1 MMLQQ
6 VAKSQGQKVAQQQIK
21 KQVQKKVQE
30 KIKEKVQEK
39 VEEKVREKILEEV
52 AKQTKKQVDQFKL
65 EGRHLD
71 TAEPKEKPKKRQKK
85 VNIPKPKPA
94 IPGKAQYDMAM
105 SVKKQVDVDM
115 DRVQELLAQK
125 RLEEDNP
132 KLKKKHKRMNKKRT
146 RMEKK
151 RKKRQMLTGGGPPID
166 VKMLLELEDM
176 EEEVAEDLFQ
186 QEKRKALQSTEDETS
201 EDIDDGA
208 GGKKKLR
215 DGEKPTPLRSA
226 LFSLILSVRNF
237 YHYLGTFLPC
247 FMSGTYAN
255 KITKSVMGFL
265 VGLVLVF
272 FFYFVFVFGLKQD
285 PSNAAFTAT
294 CIGPVICFGM
304 AFSRQFS
311 CMMLLM
317 IPQLFSGKGRTIL
330 MAYVFLL
337 VITGPLENL
346 THNID
351 VAGQSQVCGI
361 ELALNQSNTV
371 FQLATAPLAPFM
383 DGFKSLFGK
392 LNSLLSRV
400 KSGFNVMTR
409 ATRATGNAIQLV
421 YDWIAGIVTRCNYF
435 MMRPAEKCRD
445 LLTVVAAKCRRKLGI
460 FQFLCK
466 IVDIAKNV
474 CSVAEVLDLLCELP
488 RMMGTAIKKCGD
500 GKKET
505 VVAAF
510 NKVQQKLYVK
520 LSVSHD
526 LTFDAEFSTTL
537 KQIRD
542 NMRGE
547 VEDRLR
553 TFTLVLNWLNRV
565 LSFTFL
571 LLLFRA
577 YRYHHRYLTKD
588 KHDNWY
594 ITEHFEEVDEI
605 RVNMGKSGLLPLNL
619 KERWTFIK
627 PDSIRLAKPEKRRF
641 LLSITLWITEVC
653 YATMVI
659 VSDYAAYWFLDMVR
673 LHSEINVFANSPGA
687 VTIHV
692 EGQGILADI
701 YRALVES
708 LDPQYIH
715 DIEFD
720 TTKCLPQ
727 ATLPDTELVYMITA
741 IFIVCLFMVIFEAYG
756 LRLRRYIMSKHY
768 PERERVRA
776 VWLYNHILRRRGG
789 FKKFLS
795 KNKKK
800 DGQGDADDGVN
811 FFSQLASRSKIAAML
826 LKVVGC
832 KWKFCSNCGVPGKF
846 SDRVGFVLC
855 DNFKCPGIYCL
866 QCVSAINNLCH
877 LCSQPVDCSL
887 IKDDFD
893 FELGSSD
900 DDSSTKDDEEKLL
913 LPVSD
918 RSEVLDYSYQY
929 KIPQDQDDEEEEESV
944 DESSD
949 EEDGGGAMWGKKE
962 KTSHKN
968 ATGPRL

>member
-1 MMLQQ
+1 MMMQQ
-6 VAKSQGQKVAQQQIK
+6 VAKNQGQKMAQQQVK
-21 KQVQKKVQE
+21 KQIQKKIQHQVKE
-30 KIKEKVQEK
+30 KVKEKVQEK

-52 AKQTKKQVDQFKL
+52 AKHTKAQVDQFKL
-65 EGRHLD
+65 EGRDLD
-71 TAEPKEKPKKRQKK
+71 ASEPEEKPKKRQKK
-85 VNIPKPKPA
+85 INIPKPKPA
-94 IPGKAQYDMAM
+94 IPGKAAFDMAKN
-105 SVKKQVDVDM
+105 VKKQLDVDW

-132 KLKKKHKRMNKKRT
+132 KLKKKHKKINKKRK

-151 RKKRQMLTGGGPPID
+151 RKKRQLGQATID
-166 VKMLLELEDM
+166 VKALLELEDM

-186 QEKRKALQSTEDETS
+186 EEKRKALQSTEDETS

-208 GGKKKLR
+208 GGKKKR
-215 DGEKPTPLRSA
+215 RNGEKPTPLRSA

-247 FMSGTYAN
+247 FKSGTYAN

-371 FQLATAPLAPFM
+371 FQLATAPMAPFL
-383 DGFKSLFGK
+383 DGFKTLFGK

-400 KSGFNVMTR
+400 KTGFDVMTN

-421 YDWIAGIVTRCNYF
+421 YDWISGIVSRCNYF
-435 MMRPAEKCRD
+435 MMRPAEKCREV
-445 LLTVVAAKCRRKLGI
+445 LTVVAAKCRRKLGI

-466 IVDIAKNV
+466 ILEIAKHV
-474 CSVAEVLDLLCELP
+474 CSVAEVLNLLCEFP
-488 RMMGTAIKKCGD
+488 RLMGIAIKHCSDAVTGAFEKV
-500 GKKET
+500 KE
-505 VVAAF
+505 
-510 NKVQQKLYVK
+510 KLYVK

-526 LTFDAEFSTTL
+526 LTLNANFSTTL

-542 NMRGE
+542 NIRGE

-594 ITEHFEEVDEI
+594 ITEHFEEVDKI
-605 RVNMGKSGLLPLNL
+605 RVEMGKSGLLPLNL

-627 PDSIRLAKPEKRRF
+627 PDAIRLAKPEKRRF
-641 LLSITLWITEVC
+641 LLSITLWVTEVC

-659 VSDYAAYWFLDMVR
+659 VSDFAAYWFLDMVR
-673 LHSEINVFANSPGA
+673 LHSEINVYANAPGA

-708 LDPQYIH
+708 LDPQYIR
-715 DIEFD
+715 DIKFD

-727 ATLPDTELVYMITA
+727 ATLPDTELVYMIIA
-741 IFIVCLFMVIFEAYG
+741 IFIVCLFLVIFEAYG

-800 DGQGDADDGVN
+800 DGQGGADDDVN

-846 SDRVGFVLC
+846 SDKVGFLLC

-887 IKDDFD
+887 IKADFD
-893 FELGSSD
+893 FEMGSSD

-918 RSEVLDYSYQY
+918 HSEVLDYSYQY
-929 KIPQDQDDEEEEESV
+929 KIPQDQDDEEEESV

-962 KTSHKN
+962 
-968 ATGPRL
+968 